1 MNLIKHQ
8 WPDIDKIYLY
18 SKDLFGS
25 KYQLLID
32 ERKKIGIENFKNSKA
47 FTDYLQT
54 TDDVYESL
62 EDYDPRKKR
71 RVLIV
76 FDDMITDMESNKKSL
91 NCF

>member
-1 MNLIKHQ
+1 MTLIKHQ

-32 ERKKIGIENFKNSKA
+32 ERKKIWIENFKNSKA
-47 FTDYLQT
+47 FTDYSQT